1 MERILI
7 VEDDASNNQMLK
19 DYLESHGYACS
30 QAYSGSEGKLLFSL
44 EKYDLVLLDLM
55 LPGIP
60 GEELV
65 ALFSEKAPVIVLSAK
80 SGLDSKV
87 EVLSAGAEDYLCK
100 PFDLPEL
107 LVRIQVRLRR
117 HRPTEGDSA
126 AEAQD
131 EVASEQERY
140 GTVQDIAKSGPGGNI
155 SAQSKAMSGPGGN
168 ISAQSKAVSGL
179 GRDISVQGKAA
190 SVYEDAV
197 FENGKAVSGQD
208 RDISRQGEDFAESGM
223 AFPIGKTYKYR
234 DWSLTPDTQ
243 EMTACGEPVELTRHE
258 FLIMELLIRNPRR
271 VFTKQMIY
279 EYAWGEEYLAEDK
292 TINVHISN
300 IRAKLKKSGTDAY
313 IQTVWGMGFKLS

>member
-55 LPGIP
+55 LPGIS

-117 HRPTEGDSA
+117 SRTTSDDSA
-126 AEAQD
+126 AEVRGQA
-131 EVASEQERY
+131 ASEQ
-140 GTVQDIAKSGPGGNI
+140 
-155 SAQSKAMSGPGGN
+155 
-168 ISAQSKAVSGL
+168 
-179 GRDISVQGKAA
+179 
-190 SVYEDAV
+190 
-197 FENGKAVSGQD
+197 
-208 RDISRQGEDFAESGM
+208 
-223 AFPIGKTYKYR
+223 
-234 DWSLTPDTQ
+234 
-243 EMTACGEPVELTRHE
+243 
-258 FLIMELLIRNPRR
+258 
-271 VFTKQMIY
+271 
-279 EYAWGEEYLAEDK
+279 
-292 TINVHISN
+292 
-300 IRAKLKKSGTDAY
+300 
-313 IQTVWGMGFKLS
+313 

>member
-1 MERILI
+1 MGKILI

-19 DYLESHGYACS
+19 EYLESHGYACD
-30 QAYSGSEGKLLFSL
+30 QAYSGSEGKLLFSM
-44 EKYDLVLLDLM
+44 EQYDLVLLDLM

-65 ALFSEKAPVIVLSAK
+65 TLFSQKAPVIVLSAK

-100 PFDLPEL
+100 PFDLQEL
-107 LVRIQVRLRR
+107 LVRIQVQLRR
-117 HRPTEGDSA
+117 GSRGADSGALGQEIA
-126 AEAQD
+126 APGPGRRAWG
-131 EVASEQERY
+131 QERIAP
-140 GTVQDIAKSGPGGNI
+140 GQERTAPGPGRDLAQEGASSVQDKDISPKREASAEPGG
-155 SAQSKAMSGPGGN
+155 
-168 ISAQSKAVSGL
+168 GL
-179 GRDISVQGKAA
+179 P
-190 SVYEDAV
+190 
-197 FENGKAVSGQD
+197 
-208 RDISRQGEDFAESGM
+208 M
-223 AFPIGKTYKYR
+223 GKTYTYR
-234 DWSLTPDTQ
+234 DWTLTPDTQ
-243 EMTACGEPVELTRHE
+243 EMTACGELVELTRHE

-300 IRAKLKKSGTDAY
+300 IRSKLKKSGTDAY

>member
-1 MERILI
+1 MEKILI

-19 DYLESHGYACS
+19 EYLESHGYVCT
-30 QAYSGSEGKLLFSL
+30 QAYSGSEGKLLFSM

-65 ALFSEKAPVIVLSAK
+65 TLFSRNAPVIVLSAK
-80 SGLDSKV
+80 NGTDSKV

-107 LVRIQVRLRR
+107 LVRIQVQLRR
-117 HRPTEGDSA
+117 RR
-126 AEAQD
+126 AE
-131 EVASEQERY
+131 E
-140 GTVQDIAKSGPGGNI
+140 TP
-155 SAQSKAMSGPGGN
+155 
-168 ISAQSKAVSGL
+168 AVS
-179 GRDISVQGKAA
+179 RDGNTA
-190 SVYEDAV
+190 
-197 FENGKAVSGQD
+197 
-208 RDISRQGEDFAESGM
+208 
-223 AFPIGKTYKYR
+223 GKTYTYR
-234 DWSLTPDTQ
+234 DWTLDPDTQ
-243 EMTACGEPVELTRHE
+243 EMTACGGPVELTKHE
-258 FLIMELLIRNPRR
+258 FLILELLIRNPRR

-300 IRAKLKKSGTDAY
+300 IRSKLKKSGTDGY

>member
-1 MERILI
+1 MGKILI

-19 DYLESHGYACS
+19 EYLESHGYACD
-30 QAYSGSEGKLLFSL
+30 QAYSGSEGKLLFSM
-44 EKYDLVLLDLM
+44 EQYDLVLLDLM

-65 ALFSEKAPVIVLSAK
+65 TLFSQKAPVIVLSAK

-100 PFDLPEL
+100 PFDLQEL
-107 LVRIQVRLRR
+107 LVRIQVQLRR
-117 HRPTEGDSA
+117 GSRGADSGALGQEIA
-126 AEAQD
+126 AP
-131 EVASEQERY
+131 
-140 GTVQDIAKSGPGGNI
+140 GPGRDLAQEGASSAHDKDI
-155 SAQSKAMSGPGGN
+155 SPKREASAEPGG
-168 ISAQSKAVSGL
+168 GL
-179 GRDISVQGKAA
+179 P
-190 SVYEDAV
+190 
-197 FENGKAVSGQD
+197 
-208 RDISRQGEDFAESGM
+208 M
-223 AFPIGKTYKYR
+223 GKTYTYR
-234 DWSLTPDTQ
+234 DWTLTPDTQ
-243 EMTACGEPVELTRHE
+243 EMTACGELVELTRHE

-300 IRAKLKKSGTDAY
+300 IRSKLKKSGTDAY

>member
-1 MERILI
+1 MKHLLI
-7 VEDDASNNQMLK
+7 VEDDARNNQMIC
-19 DYLESHGYACS
+19 DYLESHGFTCT
-30 QAYSGSEGKLLFSL
+30 QAFSGSEGKLLFSMQ
-44 EKYDLVLLDLM
+44 EFDLVLLDLM

-65 ALFSEKAPVIVLSAK
+65 ALFSQKTPVIVLSAK
-80 SGLDSKV
+80 SGTDSKV
-87 EVLSAGAEDYLCK
+87 GVLSAGAEDYLCK

-107 LVRIQVRLRR
+107 LVRIQVQLRR
-117 HRPTEGDSA
+117 RSRATGGNSA
-126 AEAQD
+126 AEAQG
-131 EVASEQERY
+131 EAASEQERY
-140 GTVQDIAKSGPGGNI
+140 GTVQG
-155 SAQSKAMSGPGGN
+155 KAMSGPGGN
-168 ISAQSKAVSGL
+168 ISAQSNAVARP
-179 GRDISVQGKAA
+179 GRDVSAQGEAT
-190 SVYEDAV
+190 SMYEDAAI
-197 FENGKAVSGQD
+197 ENGKAVSGQD
-208 RDISRQGEDFAESGM
+208 RDIFRQGENISESGM

-234 DWSLTPDTQ
+234 DWTLTPDTQ